1 MKLAEAL
8 SERARLQTKISEL
21 NQRINDSSIIQEG
34 DEPIEDIQALFDEL
48 SANYSE
54 LETYIFRINNT
65 NLNAIVEGESITKM
79 LSRRDVLS
87 SKVRTLQDILSHCS
101 TSNNRYSRN
110 EIKYICTIDVAKLR
124 KELDLNAK
132 KLRELDLKIQSL
144 NWTIDLL

>member
-21 NQRINDSSIIQEG
+21 NQRIKDSALIQEG
-34 DEPIEDIQALFDEL
+34 DKPAEEIQALFDEL
-48 SANYSE
+48 SANFSS
-54 LETYIFRINNT
+54 LESYIYRINNT
-65 NLNAIVEGESITKM
+65 NINAVVDGESITKM
-79 LSRRDVLS
+79 LSRRDAMMC
-87 SKVRTLQDILSHCS
+87 KVKTLQDILSHCS

-110 EIKYICTIDVAKLR
+110 EIKFICTIDIAKLR
-124 KELDLNAK
+124 KELDENAK

>member
-34 DEPIEDIQALFDEL
+34 DEPVEDIQALFDEL

>member
-34 DEPIEDIQALFDEL
+34 DEPVEDIQALFDEL

-65 NLNAIVEGESITKM
+65 NINAIVEGESITKM

>member
-34 DEPIEDIQALFDEL
+34 DEPVEDIQALFDEL

-79 LSRRDVLS
+79 LSHRDVLS

>member
-8 SERARLQTKISEL
+8 SERARIQTKISEL

-34 DEPIEDIQALFDEL
+34 DEPVEDIQALFDEL

>member
-8 SERARLQTKISEL
+8 SERARIQTKISEL

-34 DEPIEDIQALFDEL
+34 DEPVEDIQALFDEL

-65 NLNAIVEGESITKM
+65 NLNAIVEGESFTKM